1 MNKIKSEAKTQEE
14 ALNKL
19 LEENNLKIDNILYQ
33 SYEQKMGLLK
43 GTKVI
48 VEALTY
54 EEIQSSIKEFLKNI
68 LEQMGLEV
76 SFETK
81 IRENQILLTMFS
93 NNNPILIGKNG
104 QTLKALETIVKQIIY
119 KEIGIYPYISL
130 DVEGYKEKQIKRIE
144 RLAKNVARE
153 VGKTKIEASLENM
166 NSYERRIVHNV
177 LTDNKYVYTESVGEE
192 PNRHIVIK
200 PKKIEK

>member
-1 MNKIKSEAKTQEE
+1 MNKIKSEAKTKEE

-19 LEENNLKIDNILYQ
+19 LEENNLTVDNILYK
-33 SYEQKMGLLK
+33 SYEQKLGLLK

-48 VEALTY
+48 IEALTY
-54 EEIQSSIKEFLKNI
+54 EEIQKNIKEFLKELLNK
-68 LEQMGLEV
+68 MGLEV
-76 SFETK
+76 TFESK
-81 IRENQILLTMFS
+81 IRDNQILLTMFS

-104 QTLKALETIVKQIIY
+104 QTLKALETITKQLIY
-119 KEIGIYPYISL
+119 NEISSYPYISL
-130 DVEGYKEKQIKRIE
+130 DVEGYKEKQVKRIE

-192 PNRHIVIK
+192 PNRHIIIK
-200 PKKIEK
+200 PKDQE

>member
-1 MNKIKSEAKTQEE
+1 MNKIKSEAKTKEE
-14 ALNKL
+14 ALKKI
-19 LEENNLKIDNILYQ
+19 LEENNLTVDNILYH
-33 SYEQKMGLLK
+33 SYEQKLGLLK

-54 EEIQSSIKEFLKNI
+54 EEIQKEIKDFLKTL
-68 LEQMGLEV
+68 LEKMGLEV
-76 SFETK
+76 TFESK
-81 IRENQILLTMFS
+81 IRDNQILLTMFS

-104 QTLKALETIVKQIIY
+104 QTLKSLETITKQIIY
-119 KEIGIYPYISL
+119 NEIGSYPYISL
-130 DVEGYKEKQIKRIE
+130 DVEGYKEKQVKRIE

-177 LTDNKYVYTESVGEE
+177 LTNNKYVYTESVGEE
-192 PNRHIVIK
+192 PNRHIIIK
-200 PKKIEK
+200 PKEQEK